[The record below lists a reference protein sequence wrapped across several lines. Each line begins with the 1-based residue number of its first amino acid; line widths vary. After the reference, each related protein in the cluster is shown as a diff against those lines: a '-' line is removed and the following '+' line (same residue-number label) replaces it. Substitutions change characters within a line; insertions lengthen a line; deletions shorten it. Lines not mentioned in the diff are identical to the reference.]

1 MLILLTT
8 ARVRCVVSMTGT
20 VDTKAPPELTVSEAY
35 NMLTQNINNM
45 GLSFFIE
52 EDNEEVSC
60 SGLFLSANNL

>member
-1 MLILLTT
+1 
-8 ARVRCVVSMTGT
+8 MTGT

-60 SGLFLSANNL
+60 SGLFLSANSL